1 MPIFNDASVHE
12 MISAELAQHEAVL
25 EQLQIMEKLYAEE
38 LELGKLLSRLE
49 LEDKPEPLPTSKT
62 ATSYSATFVRIHIHG
77 MQA

>member
-1 MPIFNDASVHE
+1 

-49 LEDKPEPLPTSKT
+49 LEDKPEPLPTS
-62 ATSYSATFVRIHIHG
+62 
-77 MQA
+77 

>member
-49 LEDKPEPLPTSKT
+49 LEDKPEPLPTS
-62 ATSYSATFVRIHIHG
+62 
-77 MQA
+77 